1 MPGPVPKRSSQ
12 RRRRN
17 KPEGGL
23 TVVEMPLVPPVE
35 APEPSGEWHQLARDW
50 FVSLGESGQSQ
61 FFEPSDWA
69 VAKFCAHLMSEELES
84 GKASR
89 SMMVAEI
96 TKLMGSLLS
105 TEGDRRRVRL
115 ELQRGGEDKADSSTS
130 SILAAYRDEFGA

>member
-23 TVVEMPLVPPVE
+23 TVVEMPLAPVE
-35 APEPSGEWHQLARDW
+35 VPEPSGEWHPLAREW
-50 FVSLGESGQSQ
+50 FVSLGRSGQSQ

-69 VAKFCAHLMSEELES
+69 VARVCAHLMSQELSS
-84 GKASR
+84 GKSVR